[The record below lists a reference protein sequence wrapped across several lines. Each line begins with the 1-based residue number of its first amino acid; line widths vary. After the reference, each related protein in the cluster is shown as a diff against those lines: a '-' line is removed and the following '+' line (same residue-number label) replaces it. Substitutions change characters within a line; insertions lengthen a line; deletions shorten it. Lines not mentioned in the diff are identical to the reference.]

1 MQRCRQGVTREAR
14 RPARAGG
21 AGGRRIRPHRPGRP
35 GLRPSR
41 ALGAGLGTLG
51 TLGALLAL
59 GALGVL
65 LLGAGPSPLAR
76 AGAKSPHTG
85 FVRMSVNRVGKAK
98 GQYFVL
104 LENRQQTRL
113 LPIVIG
119 LREAQAIQLGLK
131 RISPPRPLTH
141 NLLENAIQ
149 ALGTLQRVEV
159 IALRKRTFIGRL
171 TVKDHRGRKHQIDA
185 RPSDLIALA
194 VSAGKPIWVAVK
206 VLQKAGMPHPNPPTR
221 GRGSRGAP
229 TS

>member
-1 MQRCRQGVTREAR
+1 MKRWGLGVTREGKQPAR
-14 RPARAGG
+14 RGRAR
-21 AGGRRIRPHRPGRP
+21 GRRIGLHRPGRRAARTV
-35 GLRPSR
+35 GV
-41 ALGAGLGTLG
+41 ALGF
-51 TLGALLAL
+51 LGALLAL
-59 GALGVL
+59 GAR
-65 LLGAGPSPLAR
+65 GAGPGSPPAAH
-76 AGAKSPHTG
+76 AGSKAPHTG

-141 NLLENAIQ
+141 NLLENTIK

-159 IALRKRTFIGRL
+159 IDLRKRTFIGRL

-206 VLQKAGMPHPNPPTR
+206 VLQKAGMPHPNPPAR
-221 GRGSRGAP
+221 GSGGRGTP